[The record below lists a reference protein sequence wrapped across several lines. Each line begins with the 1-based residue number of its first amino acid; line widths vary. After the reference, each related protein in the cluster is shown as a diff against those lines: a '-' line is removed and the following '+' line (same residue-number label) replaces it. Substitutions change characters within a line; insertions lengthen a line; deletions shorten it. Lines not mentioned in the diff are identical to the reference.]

1 MAIQGLPEEL
11 QKEIRDFG
19 LQLVIG
25 RLAALQVQ
33 PILLE
38 QVRQEQLQDEELTKI
53 RHEVQEGKQE
63 EFSISKD
70 GTTLFRGRICV
81 PNQEVLKT

>member
-1 MAIQGLPEEL
+1 MAIQGFLEEL
-11 QKEIRDFG
+11 QKEIPDFG
-19 LQLVIG
+19 LQLLTG